1 MKIFLLGGTGLAG
14 QEIKNELI
22 NRKIDV
28 VSIARKN
35 ADINFDLTD
44 KNNFIELLNK
54 HLPNVIINSAAIA
67 DIDFCEKNP
76 EISKKINTELPKTVV
91 DWCKNKNVE
100 FVQISTDH
108 FFKDNSNKAHSEV
121 EEVYTKN
128 IYATQKYEAENY
140 SLRYKKSLI
149 LRTSIV
155 GFRGWGKKTFAEWAF
170 DSIMND
176 SEISLYKNVWTS
188 SIDTKSFAKGMID
201 LILTD
206 NTYGLFNLA
215 SREVYSK
222 ALFVEEMAI
231 QLKKKLS
238 KANYI
243 DISPSKS
250 HRSISLGLNIDKVQ
264 KILNW
269 KLPSMKEVVWTLLNC
284 Y

>member
-140 SLRYKKSLI
+140 SLKYKKSLI

-155 GFRGWGKKTFAEWAF
+155 GFRGWGKKSFAEWAF

-201 LILTD
+201 LILTN

>member
-140 SLRYKKSLI
+140 SLKYKKSLI

-155 GFRGWGKKTFAEWAF
+155 GFRGWGKKSFAEWAF

-201 LILTD
+201 LILTE